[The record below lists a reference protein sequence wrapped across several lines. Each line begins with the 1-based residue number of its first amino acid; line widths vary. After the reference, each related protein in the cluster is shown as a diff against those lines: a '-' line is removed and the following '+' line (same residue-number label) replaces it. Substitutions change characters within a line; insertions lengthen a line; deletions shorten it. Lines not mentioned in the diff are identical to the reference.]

1 MDESEEAAFLE
12 EEVKQHVNQA
22 IESTL
27 STAVYTHS
35 NVPQWTSDVV
45 EGAMKKLTQL
55 QKPFKYIVTCIIM
68 QKNGAGM
75 HTASS
80 CFWDNQTDG
89 SCTTRWDGKTMYC
102 VVTVFGLGI

>member
-1 MDESEEAAFLE
+1 MQTAFVE

-35 NVPQWTSDVV
+35 KVPQWTSDVV

-55 QKPFKYIVTCIIM
+55 QKPFKYI
-68 QKNGAGM
+68 GAQIPVLRYVSEYPCA
-75 HTASS
+75 HT
-80 CFWDNQTDG
+80 
-89 SCTTRWDGKTMYC
+89 
-102 VVTVFGLGI
+102 